1 MTIQS
6 TPKIPTDRSRLR
18 RAHERGSY
26 DAESLYA
33 VLDAN
38 PICTV
43 SYVID
48 GRPFATPTI
57 QWREGN
63 HVYWHGS
70 AASRMLKKA
79 QGNEVCLTV
88 SIIDGYV
95 LARSA
100 YHHSVNFRSAML
112 FGKTFKVEDPDEK
125 EARLRAFVDGLFP
138 GRWDMLRPPSVQE
151 MKATTV
157 LGMEIDEGAA
167 KVRGGQPVDEDEDY
181 ALPIWAGV
189 VPMRTEFL
197 PPEPDPRNLPGV
209 EMPGHVGDFRY
220 G

>member
-1 MTIQS
+1 MTLQS
-6 TPKIPTDRSRLR
+6 TPALPTDRSRLR
-18 RAHERGSY
+18 RAHERGSH
-26 DAESLYA
+26 DREALNA
-33 VLDAN
+33 ILDAN
-38 PICTV
+38 PICTIA
-43 SYVID
+43 YVID
-48 GRPFATPTI
+48 GKPFATPTI

-70 AASRMLKKA
+70 AASRMLKKSE
-79 QGNEVCLTV
+79 GHEVCLTV
-88 SIIDGYV
+88 SITDGYV

-100 YHHSVNFRSAML
+100 YHHSVNYRSAML
-112 FGKTFKVEDPDEK
+112 FGTAFRVEEPDEK

-138 GRWDMLRPPSVQE
+138 GRWDVLRPPTAQE

-167 KVRGGQPVDEDEDY
+167 KVRGGGPVDDDEDY

-189 VPMRTEFL
+189 VPVETRFL

-209 EMPGHVGDFRY
+209 EMPDHVRDFRT